1 MSQSHLTLRGILRG
15 HNGWVTSIAT
25 PEVRRDFNSS
35 LEQMIVSSSR
45 DRSII
50 KWQLGRGEEDPNE
63 YGRAQRRLRGHSH
76 YIQDVVLS
84 RDGQYALTSSW
95 DKSLKL
101 WDLNFARTSRIF
113 VGHTGDVLS
122 VAFSADNR
130 QIVSGSRDRSIKLWN
145 TLGECK
151 CSIDDAHNDW
161 VSCVKFSP
169 NLNNPVVVSAGWD
182 KLVKVWSLSKSFKI
196 QDTLHGHTGYVNAV
210 AISPDGSLC
219 ATGGKEGTVMLWDLN
234 EARLL
239 YTLDG
244 GDIIN
249 ALSFSPNRFWLSAA
263 TDAGVQVFD
272 LQKKKTLQSLVKT
285 EDNEKEFVTE
295 EADANP
301 NALSIAWSSDG
312 QTLFSGYTDGII
324 RVWGITGGGH
334 GSMNQ

>member
-1 MSQSHLTLRGILRG
+1 MSAPAGSGDHLVLRGELRG

-25 PEVRRDFNSS
+25 PEVRRDYNTG
-35 LEQMIVSSSR
+35 LENMVVSASR

-50 KWQLGRGEEDPNE
+50 QWQLGRGEEDPNE
-63 YGRAQRRLRGHSH
+63 FGRAQRRLRGHSH
-76 YIQDVVLS
+76 YVQDVVLS
-84 RDGQYALTSSW
+84 RDGQYALTGSW
-95 DKSLKL
+95 DKTLRL
-101 WDLNFARTSRIF
+101 WDLNFARTSRLF

-169 NLNNPVVVSAGWD
+169 NTHNPVVVSAGWD
-182 KLVKVWSLSKSFKI
+182 KLVKVWSLQKKFTFA
-196 QDTLHGHTGYVNAV
+196 QALPGHTGYVNSV
-210 AISPDGSLC
+210 SISPDGSLC

-234 EARLL
+234 EGTHL
-239 YTLDG
+239 YSLDG

-249 ALSFSPNRFWLSAA
+249 ALAFSPNRFWLAAA
-263 TDAGVQVFD
+263 TDAGVKVFD
-272 LQKKKTLQSLVKT
+272 LQSKKELASLVKGQ
-285 EDNEKEFVTE
+285 DNEKEFMTDE
-295 EADANP
+295 YDRAP
-301 NALSIAWSSDG
+301 SALSIAWSSDG

-324 RVWGITGGGH
+324 RVWAVSGSGH
-334 GSMNQ
+334 